1 MRTLTDADRTASRE
15 VTLTADFAPHP
26 ENVVWENLGVSAT
39 SRYVRSTIVNGILLL
54 QICVSTYA
62 ITEVT
67 NRNVDVAIDSEA
79 TLGTKVFSS
88 FSPSLS

>member
-39 SRYVRSTIVNGILLL
+39 SRYVRSTIVNGILLAIL
-54 QICVSTYA
+54 VGVLFFFATFALEAVS
-62 ITEVT
+62 
-67 NRNVDVAIDSEA
+67 
-79 TLGTKVFSS
+79 
-88 FSPSLS
+88 